1 MQGEDNMQ
9 AEKAFK
15 RILVPIDGSVPS
27 IAAREM
33 AADFAKKFDSNVT
46 VLYVVSHEFM
56 SPTMQ
61 KYTEPE
67 DRHEHPHQGF
77 LGGAVPSPTM
87 HAPEVPVAPKEF
99 EKMANE
105 ITEEYNEKGEE
116 ILDDAVNT
124 LKEEGV
130 QADKKLVVRA
140 DPANMILNE
149 SENYDMI
156 ILGNAGEEDKEP
168 HLGSVAKKVA
178 HRAKIPVLVARGKR
192 EISKI
197 LAPVDGSEHS
207 FRTLRYVNML
217 AAKAKA
223 EVTLLFV
230 QETGIFRLRP
240 NVTKEIGNRI
250 LSAAAAQ
257 LKEVKPEQ
265 KLESGDPAKTIL
277 KIAKKGDYDIIVI
290 GSRGHSTMEMFMLG
304 SVSDHV
310 VQYADRPVLITK

>member
-1 MQGEDNMQ
+1 MET
-9 AEKAFK
+9 EKVFK

-33 AADFAKKFDSNVT
+33 TGDFAKKFGSDVT
-46 VLYVVSHEFM
+46 VLHVVSHDLM

-61 KYTEPE
+61 KLTNPV
-67 DRHEHPHQGF
+67 DRHEHPPQGMV
-77 LGGAVPSPTM
+77 GGATFPPSVHVPAVLT
-87 HAPEVPVAPKEF
+87 EGF
-99 EKMANE
+99 EKAADE
-105 ITEEYNEKGEE
+105 ITEKYRQEGED
-116 ILDDAVNT
+116 ILDDAVEA
-124 LKEEGV
+124 LKEQGI

-140 DPANMILNE
+140 DPANTVLNE

-156 ILGNAGEEDKEP
+156 ILGNSGEEEKES

-178 HRAKIPVLVARGKR
+178 HRAKIPVLVTRGRR

-197 LAPVDGSEHS
+197 LVPVDGSDHS
-207 FRTLRYVNML
+207 FRMLRYVNAL
-217 AAKAKA
+217 AAKAKV

-230 QETGIFRLRP
+230 GEAGIFRLRP
-240 NVTKEIGNRI
+240 NLIKEIGNRV
-250 LSAAAAQ
+250 LSTAATQ
-257 LKEVKPEQ
+257 LKEVKSEQ

-277 KIAKKGDYDIIVI
+277 KMAKKGDYDIIVI